1 MALTLVFIIDRAVVS
16 APGYLVS
23 EKDRY
28 LKRFKDRKRVDSQ

>member
-1 MALTLVFIIDRAVVS
+1 MALTLVFIIARAVVS